1 MGPGVGQALDAILDP
16 HPHYGVCAEPEYCY
30 GQGCHGQYGLQNV
43 FVRVLTR
50 GHFRGGLHCFRR
62 SLVVAKDK
70 QRLVRLCSC
79 EQQIAAYYHRE
90 NQCQRKSYID
100 EKAPND
106 PEEEGKPS
114 KPFGYPVEK
123 SQIRIPN
130 LKIARLPKV
139 LLC

>member
-1 MGPGVGQALDAILDP
+1 MVYAPNPNIAMDRAATANT
-16 HPHYGVCAEPEYCY
+16 VC
-30 GQGCHGQYGLQNV
+30 
-43 FVRVLTR
+43 RTVLTH

-106 PEEEGKPS
+106 PEEEGKPP

-139 LLC
+139 LLCRSGPPIPGPMFG